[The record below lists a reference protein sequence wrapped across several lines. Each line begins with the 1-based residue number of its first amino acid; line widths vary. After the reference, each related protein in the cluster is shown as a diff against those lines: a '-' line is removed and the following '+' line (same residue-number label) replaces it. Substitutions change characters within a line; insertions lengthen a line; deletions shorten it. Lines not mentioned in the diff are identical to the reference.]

1 MHSTIFSSVKLTTY
15 TMHYRESSWEWQPFV
30 RRADSQLSTS
40 YFGYAKEICCEDIS
54 KIMWPRS
61 TSSICSKNMLS
72 HHPIYT
78 NLDYKHVPQEWCDV
92 ICFESCCIK
101 TASQVTRY
109 SLLTSINAD
118 PLNVSWNVASHRDQ
132 SLALFY
138 TYYIPLLLLTLL
150 SVTT

>member
-1 MHSTIFSSVKLTTY
+1 M
-15 TMHYRESSWEWQPFV
+15 P
-30 RRADSQLSTS
+30 
-40 YFGYAKEICCEDIS
+40 
-54 KIMWPRS
+54 
-61 TSSICSKNMLS
+61 S
-72 HHPIYT
+72 HHPTYI
-78 NLDYKHVPQEWCDV
+78 NLDYKHVPQEWCDA
-92 ICFESCCIK
+92 ICFESCCVK

-138 TYYIPLLLLTLL
+138 THYIPLLMLTLL